1 MKKLMLA
8 LIVVLS
14 ISTGC
19 SQSNVKTQETPK
31 EEKTVYCSE
40 CAAESKEESKYC
52 KDCGKE
58 TKWLSQKPEVKTEEK
73 DTESDNKKTETTD
86 TSNKK
91 EESEYDKGYKQG
103 YKDGYYKA
111 QINDNE
117 WNGSIKNDYDRG
129 YAKGF
134 DNGWTQ
140 CVADGKAYESKDNQE
155 ENKPLPKPD
164 IYYIE
169 KGICPSCG
177 KSNLNIK
184 NDNEGYCKDCGFDW
198 NYN

>member
-1 MKKLMLA
+1 MKKLILA

-19 SQSNVKTQETPK
+19 AQSNVKTEETSK

-58 TKWLSQKPEVKTEEK
+58 TKWLSQKPEIKKEEK
-73 DTESDNKKTETTD
+73 DTESDNKKTETSD

-140 CVADGKAYESKDNQE
+140 CVADGKAYESKDKE

-184 NDNEGYCKDCGFDW
+184 NDKEGYCKDCGFDW